1 MRLRELF
8 ENRVLDKPTPTVE
21 ELAKKYN
28 ASIEK
33 IETEL
38 SKGIKVE
45 MEHTTD
51 PKVAREIA
59 LDHLGEKI
67 DYYDKLKQ
75 VEEDA
80 LNELNVSQT
89 LKFIQQAHGD
99 QLYGKLPYW
108 RHPRSVALT
117 GKKVF
122 GKNFNSDAVKV
133 AFLHDV
139 VEDTA
144 VSLDDL
150 SKMDFAP
157 EVIEAVGLLTKNKSL
172 TYVQNIEN
180 IIKSGNKLAMMVKY
194 ADNYENYTGDKSS
207 WDPKKAEASQKKYLN
222 SLNMLGDKLGVKHH
236 IGENFADGKGPGRP
250 GDSQRHGIPKGATMA
265 QLEKAAKAKGRK
277 GQLARWQLNMRR
289 GKKK

>member
-8 ENRVLDKPTPTVE
+8 ENRVLDKPTPTVK

-28 ASIEK
+28 VSIEK

-38 SKGIKVE
+38 AKGTKVE

-59 LDHLGEKI
+59 LDHLSEKI

-144 VSLDDL
+144 TSLDDL
-150 SKMDFAP
+150 SKMDFTP

-172 TYVQNIEN
+172 TYVQNIEK
-180 IIKSGNKLAMMVKY
+180 IINSGNKLAMMVKY